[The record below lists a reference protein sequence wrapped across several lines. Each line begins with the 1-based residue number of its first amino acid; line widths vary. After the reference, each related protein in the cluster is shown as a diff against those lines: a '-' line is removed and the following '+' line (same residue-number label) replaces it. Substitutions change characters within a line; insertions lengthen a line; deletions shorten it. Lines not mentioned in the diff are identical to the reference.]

1 MSKFKKFH
9 IDILFDTAIQIQILP
24 IAPIMAFTV
33 GFFFFCFLIQDTNQD
48 HRLLRLF
55 GVIYCGTN
63 LQLLAVFH
71 DTDIF
76 EEYSQLLCRM
86 AFSLYLSDISLELD
100 PSY

>member
-1 MSKFKKFH
+1 M
-9 IDILFDTAIQIQILP
+9 
-24 IAPIMAFTV
+24 
-33 GFFFFCFLIQDTNQD
+33 IQDTNQD